1 MLSYIIKFFGF
12 IAWHFANIVAV
23 AATVFSIYWL
33 YAYAYEF
40 TFKEVMIIVFNIIF
54 IWISAFMYRIMML
67 LREVQKLKYK

>member
-12 IAWHFANIVAV
+12 IAWYFANIVAV

-33 YAYAYEF
+33 YTYEF
-40 TFKEVMIIVFNIIF
+40 TFKEVIIIVFNIIF
-54 IWISAFMYRIMML
+54 IWISAFIYRIMML

>member
-33 YAYAYEF
+33 YTYEF
-40 TFKEVMIIVFNIIF
+40 TFKEVIIIVFNIIF
-54 IWISAFMYRIMML
+54 IWISAFIYRIML
-67 LREVQKLKYK
+67 WLREVQKLKYK

>member
-23 AATVFSIYWL
+23 AATGFSIYWL
-33 YAYAYEF
+33 YTYEF

-54 IWISAFMYRIMML
+54 IWISAFMYRIMMW